1 MTALARPLAAL
12 LVLCASSIA
21 AAEPTVYNVDLR
33 AAITADAG
41 IDATILVGSAGQL
54 YRPSGSDQ
62 WRREAIGGVAIDL
75 RQTIA
80 SSDTIYAVA
89 EHTPMFR
96 HRRGSWH
103 VSPLPNRGS
112 IVMGV
117 GGGVPSLAIGKHV
130 YLLRKQKW
138 VRQNSAKRDI
148 TALWAASTK
157 RVYVGTASGEI
168 KRLNGRRWND
178 VTAKLGSGDRVVSL
192 LGIAGKQLLAITRDG
207 LVLEVGATTA
217 KPLVAP
223 ANLTGFDIRLSC
235 PGNVHGAA
243 LLLAATQSSAG
254 DQRLVLIAADA
265 GKLTLVDDV
274 DPAREG
280 DEFTILATDSSGAI
294 LLASRRGEVR
304 LRDPSGQWRGGVVVA
319 TPPTPTHKPT
329 AGSQPAPLR

>member
-1 MTALARPLAAL
+1 MSAMQRVTEHRTR
-12 LVLCASSIA
+12 SIR
-21 AAEPTVYNVDLR
+21 N
-33 AAITADAG
+33 
-41 IDATILVGSAGQL
+41 
-54 YRPSGSDQ
+54 
-62 WRREAIGGVAIDL
+62 WRRWKV
-75 RQTIA
+75 
-80 SSDTIYAVA
+80 
-89 EHTPMFR
+89 
-96 HRRGSWH
+96 
-103 VSPLPNRGS
+103 VSAR
-112 IVMGV
+112 I
-117 GGGVPSLAIGKHV
+117 
-130 YLLRKQKW
+130 
-138 VRQNSAKRDI
+138 
-148 TALWAASTK
+148 
-157 RVYVGTASGEI
+157 
-168 KRLNGRRWND
+168 
-178 VTAKLGSGDRVVSL
+178 GSGDRVVSL

-243 LLLAATQSSAG
+243 LLLAIAQSSAG

-329 AGSQPAPLR
+329 AGSQPAPQR